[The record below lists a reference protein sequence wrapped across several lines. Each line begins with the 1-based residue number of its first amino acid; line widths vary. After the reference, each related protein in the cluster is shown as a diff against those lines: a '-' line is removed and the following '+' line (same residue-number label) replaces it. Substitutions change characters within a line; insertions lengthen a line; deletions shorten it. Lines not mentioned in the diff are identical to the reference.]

1 MSKTNHELDHEDT
14 IRALSALK
22 NDPNFRQYIAMRE
35 SMREET
41 IRALQTPEIIADT
54 NRHFYITG
62 KLEAIDE
69 ELDTFTSF
77 SVLLFITYPLRLG
90 WRRGFFIAIVKTIY
104 YILLH

>member
-1 MSKTNHELDHEDT
+1 MSKTNHELNHEDT

-41 IRALQTPEIIADT
+41 IRALQAPENIADT

-69 ELDTFTSF
+69 ELDTFYK
-77 SVLLFITYPLRLG
+77 L
-90 WRRGFFIAIVKTIY
+90 
-104 YILLH
+104 

>member
-1 MSKTNHELDHEDT
+1 MSKKNHELNHEDT

-22 NDPNFRQYIAMRE
+22 NDPNFKQYIAMRE

-69 ELDTFTSF
+69 ELDTFYK
-77 SVLLFITYPLRLG
+77 L
-90 WRRGFFIAIVKTIY
+90 
-104 YILLH
+104 

>member
-1 MSKTNHELDHEDT
+1 
-14 IRALSALK
+14 
-22 NDPNFRQYIAMRE
+22 MRE

-69 ELDTFTSF
+69 ELIH
-77 SVLLFITYPLRLG
+77 LQALAHPKG
-90 WRRGFFIAIVKTIY
+90 IALCV
-104 YILLH
+104 

>member
-1 MSKTNHELDHEDT
+1 MSKTNHEINHEDA

-22 NDPNFRQYIAMRE
+22 NEPHFKRYIEMRE

-41 IRALQTPEIIADT
+41 IRALQAPESIGDT

-69 ELDTFTSF
+69 ELDIFNK
-77 SVLLFITYPLRLG
+77 L
-90 WRRGFFIAIVKTIY
+90 
-104 YILLH
+104 

>member
-1 MSKTNHELDHEDT
+1 MKHNHEIDHEDA

-22 NDPNFRQYIAMRE
+22 NDPNFKRYIELRE

-54 NRHFYITG
+54 NINFYITG

-69 ELDTFTSF
+69 ELDNFYK
-77 SVLLFITYPLRLG
+77 L
-90 WRRGFFIAIVKTIY
+90 
-104 YILLH
+104 

>member
-22 NDPNFRQYIAMRE
+22 NEPNFKRYIEVRE
-35 SMREET
+35 AMREET

-54 NRHFYITG
+54 NRLFYITG

-69 ELDTFTSF
+69 ELDTFYK
-77 SVLLFITYPLRLG
+77 L
-90 WRRGFFIAIVKTIY
+90 
-104 YILLH
+104 

>member
-1 MSKTNHELDHEDT
+1 MSGIRKTDHEIDHEDA

-22 NDPNFRQYIAMRE
+22 HDPNFKRYIELRE

-41 IRALQTPEIIADT
+41 IRSLQTPENIADT

-69 ELDTFTSF
+69 ELDTFYK
-77 SVLLFITYPLRLG
+77 L
-90 WRRGFFIAIVKTIY
+90 
-104 YILLH
+104 